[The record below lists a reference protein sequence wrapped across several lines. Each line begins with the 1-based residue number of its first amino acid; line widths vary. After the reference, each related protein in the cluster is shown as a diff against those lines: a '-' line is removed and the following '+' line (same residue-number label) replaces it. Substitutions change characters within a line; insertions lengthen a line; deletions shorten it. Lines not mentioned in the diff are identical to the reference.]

1 MGTDAARSL
10 HSPLEQIRFGRDV
23 LLYESRILAE
33 LARRLDL
40 SFSRAAELLFACRGC
55 VIVSGM
61 GKAGIIGRKISASLA
76 SLGTPSHFLHPAEA
90 VHGDLGRIRSEDVFL
105 LLSAGGETEEVL
117 RLLPILRNWQVP
129 VIAMTCRAGSTLA
142 KQADVTLCLGDIEEA
157 GHLRLAP
164 SATTTAMLAV
174 GDALALL
181 LSKLRGFRAEDFARF
196 HPGGSLGLRLSK
208 VEDHMRPPA
217 ECRTA
222 TESATVREV
231 VVATRRPGRR
241 SGAVMLVDRSGR
253 LTGLFTDSDLARI
266 LERRDEGTLDRPIA
280 DCMTKDPICVPA
292 GTLMSEAV
300 RILAERKISELPVVD
315 ADHRPVGMIDITDII
330 GLFPGHL
337 RAAEEETRSRPNRPS
352 SRTRNNTRNNLIE
365 TGDGEPRFIRIPA
378 DDLSSDRP
386 DGRCSGGGE
395 SGRDV

>member
-10 HSPLEQIRFGRDV
+10 RSPLEQIRFGREI
-23 LLYESRILAE
+23 LLYESGILAD

-90 VHGDLGRIRSEDVFL
+90 VHGDLGRIRPEDAAL
-105 LLSAGGETEEVL
+105 ILSAGGETEEVL
-117 RLLPILRNWQVP
+117 RLLPILRSWGVP
-129 VIAMTCRAGSTLA
+129 IIAMTCRAGSTLA

-164 SATTTAMLAV
+164 SASTTAMLAV

-181 LSKLRGFRAEDFARF
+181 LSKLRGFQAEDFARF

-222 TESATVREV
+222 PENASVREV

-241 SGAVMLVDRSGR
+241 TGAVMLVDRSGR

-266 LERRDEGTLDRPIA
+266 LERKDETALDRPIA

-300 RILAERKISELPVVD
+300 RILADRKISELPVVD
-315 ADHRPVGMIDITDII
+315 AEHRPIGMIDITDII
-330 GLFPGHL
+330 GLFPDHL
-337 RAAEEETRSRPNRPS
+337 RAENGEEYGSPHLPS
-352 SRTRNNTRNNLIE
+352 SCKRDDKVAKREGGKWRIHIPPE
-365 TGDGEPRFIRIPA
+365 DPGSDG
-378 DDLSSDRP
+378 LP
-386 DGRCSGGGE
+386 DPSPDGGGE
-395 SGRDV
+395 A

>member
-1 MGTDAARSL
+1 MGMDAARSL
-10 HSPLEQIRFGRDV
+10 RSPLEQIRFGREI
-23 LLYESRILAE
+23 LLYESGILAD

-40 SFSRAAELLFACRGC
+40 SFSRAAELLFNCRGC

-76 SLGTPSHFLHPAEA
+76 SLGTPSHFVHPAEA
-90 VHGDLGRIRSEDVFL
+90 VHGDLGRIRHDDAAL
-105 LLSAGGETEEVL
+105 LLSAAGETGEVL
-117 RLLPILRNWQVP
+117 RLVPILRSWGVP
-129 VIAMTCRAGSTLA
+129 IIAITCRAGSTLA

-164 SATTTAMLAV
+164 SATTTAMLAL

-181 LSKLRGFRAEDFARF
+181 LSKLRGFQADDFARF

-222 TESATVREV
+222 PENATVREV

-241 SGAVMLVDRSGR
+241 TGAVMLVDRSGR

-266 LERRDEGTLDRPIA
+266 LERRDETALDGPI
-280 DCMTKDPICVPA
+280 
-292 GTLMSEAV
+292 
-300 RILAERKISELPVVD
+300 
-315 ADHRPVGMIDITDII
+315 
-330 GLFPGHL
+330 
-337 RAAEEETRSRPNRPS
+337 
-352 SRTRNNTRNNLIE
+352 
-365 TGDGEPRFIRIPA
+365 
-378 DDLSSDRP
+378 
-386 DGRCSGGGE
+386 
-395 SGRDV
+395 

>member
-10 HSPLEQIRFGRDV
+10 HLPLEQIRFGRDV

-117 RLLPILRNWQVP
+117 RLLPILRSWHVP
-129 VIAMTCRAGSTLA
+129 VIAMTCRAESTLA

-164 SATTTAMLAV
+164 SASTTAMLAV

-222 TESATVREV
+222 SESATVREV

-292 GTLMSEAV
+292 GTLMPDAV

-337 RAAEEETRSRPNRPS
+337 RATEEESRSGPNRPS
-352 SRTRNNTRNNLIE
+352 SRTRNNTRNNLIG
-365 TGDGEPRFIRIPA
+365 TGDGEPRLIRISA
-378 DDLSSDRP
+378 DDLGSGRP
-386 DGRCSGGGE
+386 DGRRSDGGE

>member
-10 HSPLEQIRFGRDV
+10 RSPLEQIRFGREI
-23 LLYESRILAE
+23 LLYESGILAD

-76 SLGTPSHFLHPAEA
+76 SLGTPSHFVHPAEA
-90 VHGDLGRIRSEDVFL
+90 VHGDLGRIRPEDAALV
-105 LLSAGGETEEVL
+105 LSAAGETGEVL
-117 RLLPILRNWQVP
+117 RLVPILRSWGVP
-129 VIAMTCRAGSTLA
+129 IIAMTCRAGSSLA

-164 SATTTAMLAV
+164 SATTTAMLAL

-222 TESATVREV
+222 PEDATVREV

-241 SGAVMLVDRSGR
+241 TGAVMLVDRSGR

-266 LERRDEGTLDRPIA
+266 LERKDETALDSPISN
-280 DCMTKDPICVPA
+280 CMTKAPICVPA
-292 GTLMSEAV
+292 GTLMSQAV

-315 ADHRPVGMIDITDII
+315 AEHRPVGMIDITDII
-330 GLFPGHL
+330 GLFPDHL
-337 RAAEEETRSRPNRPS
+337 RAEEGEEYGVPHPPS
-352 SRTRNNTRNNLIE
+352 SCKRNE
-365 TGDGEPRFIRIPA
+365 TVAGGNGEKWCIRIPLQDPGPNGLA
-378 DDLSSDRP
+378 SRSP
-386 DGRCSGGGE
+386 KGGDGA
-395 SGRDV
+395 

>member
-23 LLYESRILAE
+23 LLYESGILAD

-40 SFSRAAELLFACRGC
+40 SFSQAVELLFACRGC

-90 VHGDLGRIRSEDVFL
+90 VHGDLGRIRSEDVSL
-105 LLSAGGETEEVL
+105 ILSAGGETEEVL
-117 RLLPILRNWQVP
+117 RLLPILKNWGVP
-129 VIAMTCRAGSTLA
+129 IIALTCRAGSTLA
-142 KQADVTLCLGDIEEA
+142 QQADVTLCLGEIEEA

-164 SATTTAMLAV
+164 SASTTAMLAV

-181 LSKLRGFRAEDFARF
+181 LSKLRGFQAEDFARF

-222 TESATVREV
+222 SEDATVREV

-241 SGAVMLVDRSGR
+241 TGAVMLVDSTGR

-266 LERRDEGTLDRPIA
+266 LERRDENALDRPIK
-280 DCMTKDPICVPA
+280 DCMTKDPICVTA

-300 RILAERKISELPVVD
+300 GILAQRKISELPVVD
-315 ADHRPVGMIDITDII
+315 RDHRPVGMIDITDII
-330 GLFPGHL
+330 GLFPDHL
-337 RAAEEETRSRPNRPS
+337 RATDREERSEPNLPS
-352 SRTRNNTRNNLIE
+352 NRKRYKKIGTE
-365 TGDGEPRFIRIPA
+365 EGERWRIRIPTREGSHPSA
-378 DDLSSDRP
+378 DGGP
-386 DGRCSGGGE
+386 DPDAGA
-395 SGRDV
+395 